1 MTAYTIYCHKASFES
16 YRKTANDVIRA
27 IPAKCQDEFAL
38 LTCVSSDQSLGFDVS
53 EKSQRLLVSLFR
65 SCYTTCGEKMADPT
79 SAVSRYSSSYA
90 FKPKCHFFGS
100 MIEHHEAFERDTKK
114 FQIMSRHGRSYPK
127 PAPPPLT
134 AFLKNS
140 NRPISQELYQ
150 ELMKTCHYVAI
161 EAASGEHGY
170 GAFEV
175 FSDNL
180 AVFFQDL
187 TSLMDDAGKLIFV
200 GHSQIP
206 YH

>member
-1 MTAYTIYCHKASFES
+1 MTAYMILCYKDSFES

-27 IPAKCQDEFAL
+27 IPAKREDEFAL
-38 LTCVSSDQSLGFDVS
+38 LTCVNSEQSLGFDVS
-53 EKSQRLLVSLFR
+53 EKSQRLLGSLFK
-65 SCYTTCGEKMADPT
+65 SCYTTCGEKMAGPT

-90 FKPKCHFFGS
+90 FKPKCHSFGS
-100 MIEHHEAFERDTKK
+100 MIEQHENFEINTKK
-114 FQIMSRHGRSYPK
+114 FQIMSRHGRSFPR
-127 PAPPPLT
+127 PGPTPLT

-175 FSDNL
+175 FSENL
-180 AVFFQDL
+180 DVFFQDL
-187 TSLMDDAGKLIFV
+187 TRLMDDSGELIFV
-200 GHSQIP
+200 SHSQIP
-206 YH
+206 YV